1 MTNSTIN
8 RTKTFCI
15 RIVDFR
21 ASRGFKFQNFP
32 GLRPCPIGGLT
43 APPKPPAAYS
53 LASLGRFASLRSDIS
68 VGKYP
73 LLTRFYLYRF
83 YPSVEMS
90 WPRPWLAPLLEVYAR
105 WEISS
110 QSDPALLSFRTGRKL
125 AHLGHL
131 LRKNFPKHSE
141 KWLFWVIF
149 PYKRLKTGTYVAFS
163 RSHISETIWDFSI
176 L

>member
-1 MTNSTIN
+1 MTNSTIK

-73 LLTRFYLYRF
+73 LLTTIPDKLYWHFLPKKRKIPYYTF
-83 YPSVEMS
+83 TKCLVFLPILMLGENPQIRAPSYIS
-90 WPRPWLAPLLEVYAR
+90 PLILPQLDN
-105 WEISS
+105 SG
-110 QSDPALLSFRTGRKL
+110 T
-125 AHLGHL
+125 
-131 LRKNFPKHSE
+131 NFLFEPK
-141 KWLFWVIF
+141 
-149 PYKRLKTGTYVAFS
+149 A
-163 RSHISETIWDFSI
+163 
-176 L
+176 